1 MLWGQLSVELG
12 QKAQMEEALQSSQLQ
27 AATALSELEEEQRK
41 ANRLGQHEVRERE
54 GTIRGLRE
62 SQTSGGMDVTQR
74 SLTITR
80 EEEWQSLFDER
91 TQEMETMS
99 EQLSQLQK
107 QVEFANT
114 QSEMFR
120 QTINTTKQSA
130 QQQASALQ
138 QKFEAKFKKQNE
150 ARLRM
155 LHSFLRTETQADKEA
170 WEASITARQDQDE
183 VVSRLD
189 DQLRE
194 ARADAGRLREDSNQ
208 LKLTQAKLE
217 QQLSA
222 VKGQLSKESA
232 NKRQRIMELQNDLK
246 ATKGQL
252 QVALDTGTQ
261 LRDQSVRVANHRTPR
276 GDNQCDV
283 PHHQYLD
290 SQVQRLELQVRE
302 LQAEV
307 ACSGLRESKLRQL
320 SAQRMPRGP
329 TQKEKHGTR
338 CSRELMKQKLA
349 SLRL

>member
-114 QSEMFR
+114 QSEMFW

-138 QKFEAKFKKQNE
+138 QNFEAKSS
-150 ARLRM
+150 RSRM
-155 LHSFLRTETQADKEA
+155 
-170 WEASITARQDQDE
+170 
-183 VVSRLD
+183 
-189 DQLRE
+189 
-194 ARADAGRLREDSNQ
+194 
-208 LKLTQAKLE
+208 
-217 QQLSA
+217 
-222 VKGQLSKESA
+222 
-232 NKRQRIMELQNDLK
+232 
-246 ATKGQL
+246 
-252 QVALDTGTQ
+252 
-261 LRDQSVRVANHRTPR
+261 
-276 GDNQCDV
+276 
-283 PHHQYLD
+283 
-290 SQVQRLELQVRE
+290 RLEFGCSTGSWGRGLKPTKKPGRPPLRFVRTKTKWC
-302 LQAEV
+302 LDLTTNCA
-307 ACSGLRESKLRQL
+307 K
-320 SAQRMPRGP
+320 PGP
-329 TQKEKHGTR
+329 TQAG
-338 CSRELMKQKLA
+338 
-349 SLRL
+349 

>member
-1 MLWGQLSVELG
+1 MLRGQLSEELG

-41 ANRLGQHEVRERE
+41 AKRLGQQVRERE

-62 SQTSGGMDVTQR
+62 SQTSGGLDVTQR
-74 SLTITR
+74 SLTNTR

-99 EQLSQLQK
+99 EQLAQLQK

-150 ARLRM
+150 ARLAM
-155 LHSFLRTETQADKEA
+155 LHSFYRSNSLETQADKEA

-276 GDNQCDV
+276 GDNQCDHLLT
-283 PHHQYLD
+283 PIDTWTLPTHSD
-290 SQVQRLELQVRE
+290 T
-302 LQAEV
+302 
-307 ACSGLRESKLRQL
+307 LR
-320 SAQRMPRGP
+320 
-329 TQKEKHGTR
+329 H
-338 CSRELMKQKLA
+338 
-349 SLRL
+349 

>member
-107 QVEFANT
+107 QVEFANA

-307 ACSGLRESKLRQL
+307 ARGGLRESKLRQDR
-320 SAQRMPRGP
+320 SKDAERSHA
-329 TQKEKHGTR
+329 E
-338 CSRELMKQKLA
+338 RETCLLPYFPQSKQ
-349 SLRL
+349 